1 MQYGLIRTA
10 AIAPEMRV
18 ADPEYNALS
27 AAKAIKT
34 AAGEGAQ
41 LVVLPRLFL
50 TGCTCGALFNTASL
64 IKKAENA
71 LLTLA
76 QQTEDCDCAVAV
88 GLPVAYRGRLFDC
101 AAVLCAGQLVGLTC
115 AGDPPAPFAPGKEC
129 FVDLC
134 GAQVPMAPDTVYRC
148 ENAHELS
155 FNIEIGEV
163 LPALAPITVH
173 LDASPETAFSDE
185 HRAGTILARTRQ
197 SGGAMICCCPCSDE
211 STTDFVY
218 SGAQLIAENGVMLAH
233 TLPFEDGC
241 AITEIDYELVCR
253 NCKPKLETVE
263 AEFELCGLEL
273 TLPLYRTVEKDPFM
287 PSYADRDGL
296 CRKVLQ
302 LQARGLARRM
312 AHTNAKAVVLGI
324 SGGLDSTLALLVAV
338 RACEILGKPVDTVQ
352 AVTMP
357 CFGTSARTK
366 SNAEKLCE
374 QLNVP
379 LRHVNITAAVEQH
392 FRDIGHDGVTTDAA
406 FENSQA
412 RERTQILMDLANM
425 LGGFVIG
432 TGDLSELALGWATYN
447 GDHMSAYAVNG
458 DVPKTFIRH
467 VVEYCAKTSS
477 DPALAETLRDIIGTP
492 VSPELLPI
500 TGKESD
506 QKTEDIVGPYELHDF
521 YLYNLLKNGY
531 TPEKIGWLAK
541 AAFAGEYSP
550 ETVDKWLSTFMRRFV
565 SQQFK
570 RSCLPDGPAVFDF
583 SLSPRAGF
591 NFPSDAS
598 GNVLKY

>member
-10 AIAPEMRV
+10 AVAPQMRV
-18 ADPEYNALS
+18 ADPDFNAAS
-27 AAKAIKT
+27 AIEAVRT
-34 AAGEGAQ
+34 AAEEGVQ

-50 TGCTCGALFNTASL
+50 TGSTCGSL
-64 IKKAENA
+64 YRTRSLQGKAEQA
-71 LLTLA
+71 LADFVRATA
-76 QQTEDCDCAVAV
+76 QLDCITVV
-88 GLPVAYRGRLFDC
+88 GLPVAYRGRVLDC
-101 AAVLCAGQLVGLTC
+101 AAAVCRGEIVGLTC
-115 AGDPPAPFAPGKEC
+115 ACSPQAPFSEGVEG
-129 FVDLC
+129 VVTLC

-148 ENAHELS
+148 ASAPELS
-155 FNIEIGEV
+155 FNIEIGESM
-163 LPALAPITVH
+163 PALAPVTVH
-173 LDASPETAFSDE
+173 LDAAAETVFAHD
-185 HRAGTILARTRQ
+185 HRYNAALTRTQER
-197 SGGAMICCCPCSDE
+197 GGAMIVCSCSEGE

-218 SGAQLIAENGVMLAH
+218 SGACLIAENGTILAES
-233 TLPFEDGC
+233 LPFEGGR
-241 AITEIDYELVCR
+241 AT
-253 NCKPKLETVE
+253 
-263 AEFELCGLEL
+263 AEVDFELAGRICRCETDTLEVEFDL
-273 TLPLYRTVEKDPFM
+273 SDRQLSLPLRRRVEKDPFV
-287 PSYADRDGL
+287 PAYLDRDSL
-296 CRKVLQ
+296 CRRILE

-312 AHTNAKAVVLGI
+312 AHTKAKAVVLGI

-357 CFGTSARTK
+357 CFGTSKRTK
-366 SNAEKLCE
+366 TNAEKLCE

-379 LRHVNITAAVEQH
+379 LRQVNITAAVKRH
-392 FRDIGHDGVTTDAA
+392 FSDIGHDGVTTDAA

-412 RERTQILMDLANM
+412 RERTQVLMDLANM

-447 GDHMSAYAVNG
+447 GDHMSAYAVNA
-458 DVPKTFIRH
+458 DVPKTTIRH
-467 VVEYCAKTSS
+467 VVEYCAKMSE
-477 DPALAETLRDIIGTP
+477 DPALSETLRDIIGTP
-492 VSPELLPI
+492 VSPELLPL

-531 TPEKIGWLAK
+531 TPQKIGWLARQ
-541 AAFAGEYSP
+541 AFEGEYSA

-570 RSCLPDGPAVFDF
+570 RSCMPDGPAVFDF

-591 NFPSDAS
+591 NFPSDAA
-598 GNVLKY
+598 GEILKY

>member
-64 IKKAENA
+64 IKKAESA

-197 SGGAMICCCPCSDE
+197 SGGAMICCCPGTHE

-218 SGAQLIAENGVMLAH
+218 SGAQLIAENGVMLAQS
-233 TLPFEDGC
+233 LPFEGGC

-296 CRKVLQ
+296 CRKVLE

-338 RACEILGKPVDTVQ
+338 RACRILGKGADTVQ

-357 CFGTSARTK
+357 CFGTS
-366 SNAEKLCE
+366 
-374 QLNVP
+374 
-379 LRHVNITAAVEQH
+379 
-392 FRDIGHDGVTTDAA
+392 
-406 FENSQA
+406 
-412 RERTQILMDLANM
+412 
-425 LGGFVIG
+425 
-432 TGDLSELALGWATYN
+432 
-447 GDHMSAYAVNG
+447 
-458 DVPKTFIRH
+458 
-467 VVEYCAKTSS
+467 
-477 DPALAETLRDIIGTP
+477 
-492 VSPELLPI
+492 
-500 TGKESD
+500 
-506 QKTEDIVGPYELHDF
+506 
-521 YLYNLLKNGY
+521 
-531 TPEKIGWLAK
+531 
-541 AAFAGEYSP
+541 
-550 ETVDKWLSTFMRRFV
+550 
-565 SQQFK
+565 
-570 RSCLPDGPAVFDF
+570 
-583 SLSPRAGF
+583 
-591 NFPSDAS
+591 
-598 GNVLKY
+598 